1 MRPAGPPQPLCRAAS
16 LSLSFDSTPVSLCR
30 FGSFEIFKPPD
41 EFTGRRGPSCGLD
54 EIRGQ
59 MMDYVIEMFYPE
71 IQQNYPDRVERN
83 VAFYREVKNTWPVI
97 LEEFLAPEPR
107 RPDVA
112 G

>member
-1 MRPAGPPQPLCRAAS
+1 M
-16 LSLSFDSTPVSLCR
+16 
-30 FGSFEIFKPPD
+30 
-41 EFTGRRGPSCGLD
+41 D

-83 VAFYREVKNTWPVI
+83 VAFYREVKSAWPVI
-97 LEEFLAPEPR
+97 LEEFWAPEPR